1 MTKSRKMYP
10 LAYPLGLAIA
20 VAASTMAFASEAEF
34 FKGKNINLV
43 IGTSPGGGYDTYSR
57 LIGRHMGRHIP
68 GKPNIIARNMP
79 GAGGLKSANFLYNRA
94 PRDGTA
100 FGTFSRGIIA
110 MPLFGNKKAKFDS
123 SKFTWLGS
131 ANSATGVFAFW
142 HKSGI
147 TSIEH
152 AKKRS
157 FVMGGTTAGT
167 TTVDAPNIS
176 NNLLGTKFKI
186 VVGYPGGGLINLA
199 MERGEVEG
207 RYWSYS
213 SILATQG
220 KWLKEGKL
228 KIVLQLAL
236 EKHPQLQDVP
246 LIMDMVKNEGERQVL
261 RMLLSENA
269 YARAFMAPPKL
280 APARAASLR
289 RAFDATM
296 KDAKFL
302 KGAKKQ
308 KIIISA
314 ITGEK
319 VEQLIAAVYATPK
332 DIIVRAKA
340 AATRSGLTKM
350 VVKKFP
356 WITVKGTITKIRRG
370 GRRLGIKL
378 AGGNKGKV
386 KVSGR
391 KSKITVAG
399 KKAKRKHL
407 KVGMRCDFT
416 WQGSGTTAKKIACK

>member
-10 LAYPLGLAIA
+10 LAYPLGIALA
-20 VAASTMAFASEAEF
+20 VAASSMAFASEAEF
-34 FKGKNINLV
+34 FKGKNINMV

-57 LIGRHMGRHIP
+57 LIGKHMGRHIP

-147 TSIEH
+147 TSIED
-152 AKKRS
+152 AKKRT
-157 FVMGGTTAGT
+157 FIMGGTTAGT

-199 MERGEVEG
+199 IERGEVQG

-220 KWLKEGKL
+220 KWLATGKL

-246 LIMDMVKNEGERQVL
+246 VMHE
-261 RMLLSENA
+261 
-269 YARAFMAPPKL
+269 
-280 APARAASLR
+280 
-289 RAFDATM
+289 
-296 KDAKFL
+296 
-302 KGAKKQ
+302 
-308 KIIISA
+308 
-314 ITGEK
+314 
-319 VEQLIAAVYATPK
+319 
-332 DIIVRAKA
+332 
-340 AATRSGLTKM
+340 
-350 VVKKFP
+350 
-356 WITVKGTITKIRRG
+356 
-370 GRRLGIKL
+370 
-378 AGGNKGKV
+378 
-386 KVSGR
+386 
-391 KSKITVAG
+391 
-399 KKAKRKHL
+399 
-407 KVGMRCDFT
+407 
-416 WQGSGTTAKKIACK
+416 